1 VSKSF
6 DLSSYARLNK
16 TQVSSIAMNKVD
28 VLIIGGGISGLA
40 SAWWLAR
47 SGLSVEVWEASERSG
62 GKIMSTRQDGYLTE
76 RAASMVLNFRPE
88 VAELVREAGL
98 ESAKTARLPGAEARR
113 YLLHKGRLKALPM
126 RLGSMV
132 VSPLWS
138 LRGKLRL
145 LAEPFIFSSGRSEES
160 VSEFI
165 TRRLGREVLE
175 KAMEPFVAGTL
186 AADADQA
193 SAAAVLPRLMA
204 LEQRYGSIGAGVLV
218 NRVLRRSTAS
228 TTDTFSF
235 RGGMATLVEALA
247 QAPGINLRTGHTAQ
261 ELVREREGWQAVA
274 ATPHGQRTVSA
285 CHVIVATPAPAA
297 AALVNP
303 LDKELAELLRGIG
316 YAPVNVV
323 HAGMARD
330 AVGHPLDGTGF
341 LAPKGESG
349 TLTGNLWMSALFPDR
364 APPGKV
370 LLTSYLGGAR
380 APNVADWDDGRLVD
394 ETFRTL
400 RPLMDLKSDPE
411 MVRIDRHCEALP
423 AYHGAYQARMQAI
436 TARLQ
441 HIPSLH
447 LEANYRGGVSVRD
460 RLVCG
465 HAVADRILGA
475 QCWPSVERKRR
486 EEAQQSGAKTAYSL
500 ESMDAALE

>member
-1 VSKSF
+1 M
-6 DLSSYARLNK
+6 D
-16 TQVSSIAMNKVD
+16 KVD

-47 SGLSVEVWEASERSG
+47 SGLSVEVWEANQRPG
-62 GKIMSTRQDGYLTE
+62 GKIMSIRQDGYLTE
-76 RAASMVLNFRPE
+76 RAAAMVLNFRPE
-88 VAELVREAGL
+88 VVELMRETGL
-98 ESAKTARLPGAEARR
+98 ESAKTARLPAAEARR
-113 YLLHKGRLKALPM
+113 YLLHRGRLKTLPM
-126 RLGSMV
+126 RLGPMV
-132 VSPLWS
+132 ASPLWS

-145 LAEPFIFSSGRSEES
+145 LAEPFIFPGGRTDES

-165 TRRLGREVLE
+165 TRRLGSEVLE

-186 AADADQA
+186 AADVDQA
-193 SAAAVLPRLMA
+193 SAAAVLPRLLA
-204 LEQRYGSIGAGVLV
+204 LEQRYGSIGVGVLA
-218 NRVLRRSTAS
+218 NRILRRRTAC

-235 RGGMATLVEALA
+235 NGGMGTLVDALA
-247 QAPGINLRTGHTAQ
+247 KTSGINLRTGHTAQ
-261 ELVREREGWQAVA
+261 ELIRERDGWKATA
-274 ATPHGQRTVSA
+274 ATPYGQRNLSA

-303 LDKELAELLRGIG
+303 LDHELAGLLRGIG
-316 YAPVNVV
+316 YATVNVV

-330 AVGHPLDGTGF
+330 AVGHPMDGAGF
-341 LAPKGESG
+341 LAPKGEST
-349 TLTGNLWMSALFPDR
+349 TLTGNLWMSALFPGR

-380 APNVADWDDGRLVD
+380 APQVADWDDGRLANEALD
-394 ETFRTL
+394 TL
-400 RPLMDLKSDPE
+400 RPLMDFRADPE
-411 MVRIDRHCEALP
+411 MVRIDRHDEALP
-423 AYHGAYQARMQAI
+423 MYHGAYQARMQAI

-441 HIPSLH
+441 QIPGLH

-475 QCWPSVERKRR
+475 QRWPSVERKRR
-486 EEAQQSGAKTAYSL
+486 EEEQTGAKVACQMDSMKTAI
-500 ESMDAALE
+500 E

>member
-1 VSKSF
+1 
-6 DLSSYARLNK
+6 
-16 TQVSSIAMNKVD
+16 MGKVD

-47 SGLSVEVWEASERSG
+47 SGLSVEVWEADRRPG

-76 RAASMVLNFRPE
+76 RAAAMVLNFRPE
-88 VAELVREAGL
+88 VAELVRETGL
-98 ESAKTARLPGAEARR
+98 ESAKTTRLPAAEARR
-113 YLLHKGRLKALPM
+113 YLLHKGCLKALPM
-126 RLGSMV
+126 RLGPMV
-132 VSPLWS
+132 LSPLWS
-138 LRGKLRL
+138 MRGKLRL
-145 LAEPFIFSSGRSEES
+145 LAEPFIFSSGRSDES

-186 AADADQA
+186 AADVDQA

-204 LEQRYGSIGAGVLV
+204 LEQRYGSIGAGVLA
-218 NRVLRRSTAS
+218 NRILRRRTAS
-228 TTDTFSF
+228 VTETFSF
-235 RGGMATLVEALA
+235 SSGMSDLVDALA
-247 QAPGINLRTGHTAQ
+247 KAPGISLRTGHTAQ
-261 ELVREREGWQAVA
+261 ELVRGRDGWHASA
-274 ATPHGQRTVSA
+274 DTPHGQRSVSA
-285 CHVIVATPAPAA
+285 SQVIVATPAPAA

-303 LDKELAELLRGIG
+303 LDDELAELLRGIG
-316 YAPVNVV
+316 YATVNVV

-330 AVGHPLDGTGF
+330 AVGHPLDGSGF
-341 LAPKGESG
+341 LAPKGESAA
-349 TLTGNLWMSALFPDR
+349 LTGNLWMSALFPDR

-380 APNVADWDDGRLVD
+380 APQVADWDDGRLVD
-394 ETFRTL
+394 ETLRTL
-400 RPLMDLKSDPE
+400 RPLMGLKSDPE

-441 HIPSLH
+441 HIPGLH

-465 HAVADRILGA
+465 HAVADRILAA
-475 QCWPSVERKRR
+475 QRWPSVERRRR
-486 EEAQQSGAKTAYSL
+486 EEVQQSGDTKSAHPLDSMETAI
-500 ESMDAALE
+500 E